1 MDSLLVYDCSFS
13 SSEGEGEIEA
23 EPRSKIPA
31 VGETPVSVSVDSDHD
46 LDAEASRR
54 IGAEKATSEDS
65 NAQADGDETIGS
77 EGFHGTDTDHA
88 DESDRGEGS
97 SKPDCQASGGC
108 GNMPPLPTAAFTR
121 KKNPYALKIA
131 DLNPI
136 MRAFLS
142 SVKKYFTQ
150 KFNLERQRAA
160 LCPSTYAKAQ
170 ERILGRYLVF

>member
-1 MDSLLVYDCSFS
+1 MDYLLSYECS
-13 SSEGEGEIEA
+13 SSGSDGEGEIEA
-23 EPRSKIPA
+23 EPPA
-31 VGETPVSVSVDSDHD
+31 MGETPVLVSVDSDHGVD
-46 LDAEASRR
+46 GKALRW

-65 NAQADGDETIGS
+65 NAQADGDETFSS
-77 EGFHGTDTDHA
+77 EGFHATDTEDHA
-88 DESDRGEGS
+88 DESDPGEGS
-97 SKPDCQASGGC
+97 SKLDCQASGGC

-136 MRAFLS
+136 MRAFLA

-150 KFNLERQRAA
+150 KVNLERQRAA